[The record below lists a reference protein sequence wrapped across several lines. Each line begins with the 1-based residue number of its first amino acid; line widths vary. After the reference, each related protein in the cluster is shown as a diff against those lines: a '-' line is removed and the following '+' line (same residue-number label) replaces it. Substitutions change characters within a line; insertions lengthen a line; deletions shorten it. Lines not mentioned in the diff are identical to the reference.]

1 MLGSRWLSST
11 HAEKLLVAPRAAT
24 GGLCCLE
31 EGEKQGPPTPMVL
44 EQPTGPRE
52 VGTVGAGYTFPAKT
66 TPLRNREGRMN
77 EFQLKRVGRQQEDL

>member
-44 EQPTGPRE
+44 VQPTGRGRWGPWELVTHFQPKPPRCE
-52 VGTVGAGYTFPAKT
+52 TV
-66 TPLRNREGRMN
+66 REG
-77 EFQLKRVGRQQEDL
+77 

>member
-31 EGEKQGPPTPMVL
+31 EGEKQGSPPQWSWCNPQGQGRWGPWELVTHF
-44 EQPTGPRE
+44 QPKPPHCET
-52 VGTVGAGYTFPAKT
+52 A
-66 TPLRNREGRMN
+66 REG
-77 EFQLKRVGRQQEDL
+77 